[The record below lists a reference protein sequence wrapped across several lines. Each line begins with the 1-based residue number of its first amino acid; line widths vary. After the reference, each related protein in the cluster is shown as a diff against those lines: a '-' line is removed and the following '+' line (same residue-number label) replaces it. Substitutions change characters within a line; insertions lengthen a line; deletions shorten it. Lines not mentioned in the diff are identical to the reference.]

1 MALHVHVDLFVCMA
15 HVYCVYM
22 HICVHTCVSIV
33 CVLQHVCA
41 DHVFQSSLVRTSSGH
56 LDGSS
61 NTCWTARTPGCP
73 LSVWGSPHFPWGVAP
88 AHSVSDRQWQVA
100 RAGRIESPW
109 EALGTGDRWEQLLG
123 PGHGCWGWGGHW
135 GRGVLAGNGV

>member
-56 LDGSS
+56 LDRRVPIPAGLPVPRGAPVGMGFPSL
-61 NTCWTARTPGCP
+61 PLGCGT
-73 LSVWGSPHFPWGVAP
+73 SAFCVRQAVAGG
-88 AHSVSDRQWQVA
+88 Q
-100 RAGRIESPW
+100 GRE
-109 EALGTGDRWEQLLG
+109 D
-123 PGHGCWGWGGHW
+123 
-135 GRGVLAGNGV
+135 